1 MVTNICLLLEALSI
15 IYCLHCLYGEKFK
28 LDIATTS
35 FLAIDMIIMTIINYY
50 ELSKVYTMIIYPII
64 VIYCG
69 VRFGFKLKEM
79 ITNVVICIIING
91 GIQILVMASLH
102 YVLEINIF
110 SNIHLLFINGIAFGI
125 VFFILPRFQLGKIIN
140 YLLNKEKILISSL
153 IICFILIVF
162 WLLSYKGFKLFEL
175 HQTILLFVSLIF
187 ALIMSGQL
195 SKYKVKAKEVETEL
209 KMHKLYADSLQGLIE
224 NIRLRQHEFDNH
236 INTLYSQHFLCTTYD
251 ELVRSQKEY
260 CELVIKENRFNKLL
274 TIGNSVIISF
284 LYIKF
289 IEADKRGID
298 VKYKISI
305 DGQNADIPDYK
316 IIEILG
322 NLIKNAI
329 EALETEETLNKLF
342 VLLIEEDDFLEIEVR
357 NESAVINLE
366 EIAAFFHK
374 GYSKKGEGRGLGLY
388 NVKCICEEYML
399 DVLFENKEIEGQ
411 NWLSFNIVKKD
422 SF

>member
-15 IYCLHCLYGEKFK
+15 VYCLHCLYGEKFK

-50 ELSKVYTMIIYPII
+50 ALSKVYTMIIYPII

-91 GIQILVMASLH
+91 CIQMLVIAPL
-102 YVLEINIF
+102 YYFCKVNLF
-110 SNIHLLFINGIAFGI
+110 SNIQLLLVNCSAFL
-125 VFFILPRFQLGKIIN
+125 VVVFILPRCRLEKVTN
-140 YLLNKEKILISSL
+140 YLLNKEKILISTL
-153 IICFILIVF
+153 VVCFILIVY
-162 WLLSYKGFKLFEL
+162 WLISYKGFKMFEL

-236 INTLYSQHFLCTTYD
+236 INTLYSQHFLCSTYD

-274 TIGNSVIISF
+274 
-284 LYIKF
+284 
-289 IEADKRGID
+289 
-298 VKYKISI
+298 
-305 DGQNADIPDYK
+305 
-316 IIEILG
+316 
-322 NLIKNAI
+322 
-329 EALETEETLNKLF
+329 
-342 VLLIEEDDFLEIEVR
+342 
-357 NESAVINLE
+357 
-366 EIAAFFHK
+366 
-374 GYSKKGEGRGLGLY
+374 
-388 NVKCICEEYML
+388 
-399 DVLFENKEIEGQ
+399 
-411 NWLSFNIVKKD
+411 NI
-422 SF
+422 